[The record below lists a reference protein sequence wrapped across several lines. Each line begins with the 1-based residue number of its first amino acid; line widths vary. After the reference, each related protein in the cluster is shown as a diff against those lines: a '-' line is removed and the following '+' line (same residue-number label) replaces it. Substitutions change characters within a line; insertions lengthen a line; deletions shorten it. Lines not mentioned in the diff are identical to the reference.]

1 MTTDEKLKHFTAV
14 ILESTHNKCEESLE
28 KYKEK
33 LDIYFEEHKSQAIKN
48 SVLEEHIEAE
58 RIRHKSSR
66 DYSAEQLR
74 IRRKINDKQVELKER
89 LLNEVKVLL
98 EEFFTTEN
106 YVEYLIKQI
115 DFSKKIAREE
125 SIFIYIDAKDKEL
138 VDRLEKATET
148 SLIVDGRT
156 FYGGIKAEIPEK
168 NILIDKSFE
177 SKLENWME
185 TYLVKA

>member
-14 ILESTHNKCEESLE
+14 ILESTHSKCEESLE
-28 KYKEK
+28 EHKQK
-33 LDIYFEEHKSQAIKN
+33 LDDYFEEHKAQAIKN
-48 SVLEEHIEAE
+48 SKLEEHIEAE
-58 RIRHKSSR
+58 RIRHKSSK
-66 DYSAEQLR
+66 DYSAEQLH
-74 IRRKINDKQVELKER
+74 IRRLINDKQVELKER

-98 EEFFTTEN
+98 EEFFKTEN
-106 YVEYLIKQI
+106 YFNYLVEQI
-115 DFSKKIAREE
+115 EYAKKIAREE
-125 SIFIYIDAKDKEL
+125 SVFIYIDVRDKEL
-138 VDRLEKATET
+138 LEKLQKATET
-148 SLIVDGRT
+148 KLIVDGRT